1 MPMHQAKVLDRSALL
16 GDLDA
21 ALRKQARAR
30 RISSARPISP
40 DLARSQRHRDA
51 ALLRTMQAGGR
62 LSHLVK
68 CADEMRRVLRIKVE
82 DGNDLLMAREAI
94 AELHAF
100 ATKLRACAQQTGE
113 SEYELYKRMLM

>member
-1 MPMHQAKVLDRSALL
+1 
-16 GDLDA
+16 
-21 ALRKQARAR
+21 
-30 RISSARPISP
+30 
-40 DLARSQRHRDA
+40 
-51 ALLRTMQAGGR
+51 MQAGGR

>member
-1 MPMHQAKVLDRSALL
+1 
-16 GDLDA
+16 
-21 ALRKQARAR
+21 
-30 RISSARPISP
+30 
-40 DLARSQRHRDA
+40 
-51 ALLRTMQAGGR
+51 
-62 LSHLVK
+62 
-68 CADEMRRVLRIKVE
+68 MRRVLRIKVE